1 MDPDL
6 ILFFAGAGISGFL
19 SWLVTQIYYRK
30 SLKDQERASERQI
43 SHLIDEL
50 EQAVTRAQRP
60 GEAAAQLLFR
70 QRRIEECVAEYKRAG
85 TPVRVIDTYQDLSN
99 VQKAELLD
107 TVLMRVG
114 GRPAKNSQYR
124 ES

>member
-1 MDPDL
+1 MDRDL
-6 ILFFAGAGISGFL
+6 ILFLAGAGISGLL
-19 SWLVTQIYYRK
+19 SWLLTQIYYRK

-43 SHLIDEL
+43 GRLVGEL
-50 EQAVTRAQRP
+50 EQAITRAQRP

-107 TVLMRVG
+107 KVLMRVR
-114 GRPAKNSQYR
+114 GRPAKNNKYR